1 MEGTYPLMIDGKLMG
16 KLTVTPK
23 GAGTEFSVSCRMLPG
38 IVRISVYGGGR
49 EGYLGVLAPEAG
61 ELRLRRCLSRSALRE
76 FPTELSHAGRAGETV
91 CDAAPDEAAAEP
103 EAQPRPES
111 ESEPELHWY
120 ASPDG
125 ALVCFDGVQNLLA
138 LPVGDERIPGSGGVR
153 RTVEGRDYMVFR
165 TRNGRLVTD

>member
-49 EGYLGVLAPEAG
+49 EGYLGVLAPEEG
-61 ELRLRRCLSRSALRE
+61 ELRLRRCLSRSDLRT
-76 FPTELSHAGRAGETV
+76 FPTEFSHAGRAGEQEP
-91 CDAAPDEAAAEP
+91 ASEEAPEPKAAETP
-103 EAQPRPES
+103 APQP

-125 ALVCFDGVQNLLA
+125 ALVCFDGTQNLLA